1 MSKKILIEKCQAR
14 GIKVVSRDTI
24 ESLRSKLIEDHLQNP
39 NKDVLAT
46 MKRKYKRAYAYMNK
60 ANHRKNRADAHKAVR
75 YFTRVLAIAKNNF
88 GKYADQV
95 LNLHGMSVAMEQAA

>member
-46 MKRKYKRAYAYMNK
+46 MKRKYKRAYAYM
-60 ANHRKNRADAHKAVR
+60 RDGQTHKSVR
-75 YFTRVLAIAKNNF
+75 YFKRVLAIAKNNF

-95 LNLHGMSVAMEQAA
+95 LDLHLMSAAIEQAA